1 MKTSLAFFPERKKF
15 NISWIINKLSRFHV
29 SIALLDNRKIKI
41 HVYAK
46 RQTSE

>member
-29 SIALLDNRKIKI
+29 SIVLLDNVFVVNQK
-41 HVYAK
+41 
-46 RQTSE
+46 TSV